1 MGAPDTTSGTDLEL
15 LSRAEQMLATVAHAD
30 EALKLADMAEAAR
43 VYARKADLG
52 TAAVNHA
59 TIIKARALKRMAE
72 LVDVGQA
79 RGEIATR
86 DRGGANIPNGVTSQ
100 DTVPRIVTPV
110 ESLRVFVTEPTGPGH
125 VPCARPAT
133 LSDLGISRQRL
144 HEARKLEPLPD
155 VEITEIGS
163 RATDE
168 GREVTLSEI
177 KRTAHVANNT
187 GNNEWYTPA
196 KYIEAA
202 RQVMGGIDLDPASHE
217 EANVVVGA
225 CRFYTEAED
234 GLAHDWAGRLWMNP
248 PYSQPLIE
256 QFCTKLAESHEAGAV
271 TEACVLVNNATETR
285 WFQTLASV
293 AAAICFPAGRVKFW
307 APGREAAPLQGQAIL
322 YLGNRP
328 ETFMSAFA
336 DFGFGA
342 EL

>member
-79 RGEIATR
+79 RGEIAGH
-86 DRGGANIPNGVTSQ
+86 GGARNFKVTSP
-100 DTVPRIVTPV
+100 DFEPAIVTPV
-110 ESLRVFVTEPTGPGH
+110 DSIQVFVTEPTEPGH
-125 VPCARPAT
+125 VPYIKPAT

-155 VEITEIGS
+155 TEITEIGS

-177 KRTAHVANNT
+177 KRTAHVTNHT

-202 RQVMGGIDLDPASHE
+202 RLVMGGIDLDPASHE

-256 QFCTKLAESHEAGAV
+256 QFCTKLAESHKAGAV

-293 AAAICFPAGRVKFW
+293 AAAVCFPAGRVKFW
-307 APGREAAPLQGQAIL
+307 APGRREGAPLQGQAIL

-328 ETFMSAFA
+328 EAFMSAFA

-342 EL
+342 QL